1 MRFVRHAPRD
11 GACAAFAR
19 FNIRDD
25 TIQQMFSPTGHDHCR
40 AFRGQPFGHRFPDPH
55 VRACDERNFSG

>member
-1 MRFVRHAPRD
+1 
-11 GACAAFAR
+11 
-19 FNIRDD
+19 
-25 TIQQMFSPTGHDHCR
+25 MFSPTGHDHCR